1 MQQLAPNTRLADIA
15 VSNAFRRV
23 LRRRRPPLETISDLQ
38 RIGAYRFA
46 MTDGVG
52 VGIFR
57 EATEVLRSGGCT
69 WRADPRLDRRYAIF
83 LGGASDRLRES

>member
-1 MQQLAPNTRLADIA
+1 MPQLAPNTRLVDVALSDT
-15 VSNAFRRV
+15 FRRI
-23 LRRRRPPLETISDLQ
+23 LLRRRPPLATIGDLQ

-57 EATEVLRSGGCT
+57 EATALLRSGGCA
-69 WRADPRLDRRYAIF
+69 WRADPRLDKRYAVF
-83 LGGASDRLRES
+83 LDRGAERLLDV